1 MNDYSKLNIEWC
13 GEILAQIGYG
23 VQTRNILRP
32 LIEGK
37 ANVKLIPAEEYVPEN
52 RKVTDPFWI
61 KALEESKAKPDL
73 PMRIN
78 FSIAPQFRLRPGAI
92 NIGFMQWETT
102 RVPNEW
108 VPILN
113 QMDYLL
119 VPSEVAVSAYRT
131 AGVAV
136 PIKVLRP
143 NISDPGVE
151 GPTTIINEIPDST
164 VKFIFSSNW
173 IPRKNHSDL
182 ITAFSCA
189 FNGISDV
196 ALIIKTWPASDDTNN
211 KRHIEGGVRH
221 FSDRLKGINRPRVY
235 LLSDI
240 VNQEKVESIIRSCDV
255 YVSASRAEGFDSA
268 TLTAMAMQKLVIG
281 IPLGIREEY
290 LKPTTCIPVDYSLE
304 PIVDS
309 AAPGYDTYQAWA
321 RPNMQ
326 SLMASM
332 QLAYNL
338 IKNPDAKVSQFTD
351 LNAKQLGAN
360 AREKV
365 LELYSPETNTPR
377 IYNALF
383 EIQNEVAAKL
393 TNKPPKP

>member
-1 MNDYSKLNIEWC
+1 M
-13 GEILAQIGYG
+13 
-23 VQTRNILRP
+23 RP

-377 IYNALF
+377 IYNALL

>member
-32 LIEGK
+32 LIEGGAK
-37 ANVKLIPAEEYVPEN
+37 VKLIPAEEYVPEH
-52 RKVTDPFWI
+52 RKVNEPFWI
-61 KALEESKAKPDL
+61 KALEESKVMPDM

-78 FSIAPQFRLRPGAI
+78 FSIAPQFRVRPGAI
-92 NIGFMQWETT
+92 NVGFMQWETT

-119 VPSEVAVSAYRT
+119 VPSDTAIDAYRM
-131 AGVAV
+131 AGVNV

-143 NISDPGVE
+143 NISDPGVD
-151 GPTTIINEIPDST
+151 GPATSISEIPEGT
-164 VKFIFSSNW
+164 VKFLFSSNW

-182 ITAFSCA
+182 ITAFCCA
-189 FNGISDV
+189 FHGIQDA
-196 ALIIKTWPASDDTNN
+196 ALIIKTWPTNDDTNN
-211 KRHIEGGVRH
+211 KRHIENGVRH
-221 FSDRLKGINRPRVY
+221 FSDRLRGINRPRIY

-240 VNQEKVESIIRSCDV
+240 VSQEKVDSIIRSCDV
-255 YVSASRAEGFDSA
+255 YVSASKAEGFDSA
-268 TLTAMAMQKLVIG
+268 TISAMAMQKLVLG
-281 IPLGIREEY
+281 IPLGIRSEY
-290 LKPTTCIPVDYSLE
+290 IKPTTSLPIDFSLE

-326 SLMASM
+326 SLIGAMHV
-332 QLAYNL
+332 AYNL
-338 IKNPDAKVSQFTD
+338 IKNPTATVND
-351 LNAKQLGAN
+351 LTALTAKQLGKN
-360 AREKV
+360 ARDRV
-365 LELYSPETNTPR
+365 LELYSPEVNTPI
-377 IYNALF
+377 IYNTLL